1 MNAPPDTTWMLETE
15 NSADEA
21 RVWLTGEKVRLGE
34 ADAERVEDQL
44 SRVVEESGRSRLL
57 LDLGNVT
64 FLTSRAL
71 GVFLR
76 LHRQLHGTGGGLTL
90 ANVQPQIYEIFE
102 ITSLTRVLDVRAA
115 EAKRCPA

>member
-1 MNAPPDTTWMLETE
+1 MNALPETAWTLETE
-15 NSADEA
+15 NSGDEA
-21 RVWLTGEKVRLGE
+21 RVLLRGDAVRL
-34 ADAERVEDQL
+34 ADADAGRVEEEL
-44 SRVVEESGRSRLL
+44 SRVIEESGRSRLH

-64 FLTSRAL
+64 YLTSRAL

-76 LHRQLHGTGGGLTL
+76 LHRRLHAIGGELTL

-115 EAKRCPA
+115 AADRRPA